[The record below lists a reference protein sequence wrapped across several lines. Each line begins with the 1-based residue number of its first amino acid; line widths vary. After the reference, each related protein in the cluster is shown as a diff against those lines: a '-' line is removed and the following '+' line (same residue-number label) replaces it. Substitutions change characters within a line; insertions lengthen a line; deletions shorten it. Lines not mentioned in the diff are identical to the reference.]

1 MNIFVASLPYQL
13 EEADVKE
20 TFEEFGTVSS
30 VKLILDKETGK
41 KRGFGFVEMPDDEE
55 AQKAIT
61 ELNGLEVFGRNI
73 SVSKAE
79 EKRESAPRPQRSFS
93 SPDRSSGGGYKG
105 GNGGGGYS
113 KSSGSGGGRGGDY
126 NKSSS
131 RDRNKEDG
139 NRW

>member
-1 MNIFVASLPYQL
+1 
-13 EEADVKE
+13 
-20 TFEEFGTVSS
+20 
-30 VKLILDKETGK
+30 
-41 KRGFGFVEMPDDEE
+41 MPDDQE

-61 ELNGLEVFGRNI
+61 ELNGLEVFGRTI

-79 EKRESAPRPQRSFS
+79 DKRESSPRPQRTFS
-93 SPDRSSGGGYKG
+93 SPDRSGGGGYKG

-113 KSSGSGGGRGGDY
+113 KGGGSGRGDY
-126 NKSSS
+126 NKSGN

>member
-1 MNIFVASLPYQL
+1 MNIFVASLPFQL

-41 KRGFGFVEMPDDEE
+41 KRGFGFVEMPDEEE

-79 EKRESAPRPQRSFS
+79 DKRDGGARPQRSFS
-93 SPDRSSGGGYKG
+93 SPDRSSGGGYRG
-105 GNGGGGYS
+105 GNGGGGYNRSGNSGRGDYS
-113 KSSGSGGGRGGDY
+113 KSGKDR
-126 NKSSS
+126 S
-131 RDRNKEDG
+131 REDG

>member
-41 KRGFGFVEMPDDEE
+41 KRGFGFVEMPDEEE

-61 ELNGLEVFGRNI
+61 ELNGLEVFGRTI

-79 EKRESAPRPQRSFS
+79 DKRESSSPRPQRTFS
-93 SPDRSSGGGYKG
+93 SPDKSGGGGYKG
-105 GNGGGGYS
+105 GNGGG
-113 KSSGSGGGRGGDY
+113 Y
-126 NKSSS
+126 NKSGGSGRGDYKS
-131 RDRNKEDG
+131 GRDRNKEDG

>member
-41 KRGFGFVEMPDDEE
+41 KRGFGFVEMPDDQE

-61 ELNGLEVFGRNI
+61 ELNGLEVFGRTI

-79 EKRESAPRPQRSFS
+79 DKRESSPRPQRTFS
-93 SPDRSSGGGYKG
+93 SPDRSGGGGYKG
-105 GNGGGGYS
+105 GNGGGGFS
-113 KSSGSGGGRGGDY
+113 KGGGSGRGDY
-126 NKSSS
+126 NKSGN

>member
-30 VKLILDKETGK
+30 VKLILDRETGK
-41 KRGFGFVEMPDDEE
+41 KRGFGFVEMPDEEE
-55 AQKAIT
+55 AQKAIN

-79 EKRESAPRPQRSFS
+79 NKKEGGPRPQRSFS
-93 SPDRSSGGGYKG
+93 GSDRSGGGGYRG
-105 GNGGGGYS
+105 GNGGGGFNRNS
-113 KSSGSGGGRGGDY
+113 NSGSRGDF
-126 NKSSS
+126 NRS
-131 RDRNKEDG
+131 G
-139 NRW
+139 NRERREDSNRWQ

>member
-1 MNIFVASLPYQL
+1 MNIFGASLPYQL
-13 EEADVKE
+13 EEADVRE

-41 KRGFGFVEMPDDEE
+41 KRGFGFVEMPDDQE

-61 ELNGLEVFGRNI
+61 ELNGLEVFGRTI

-79 EKRESAPRPQRSFS
+79 DKRESSPRPQRTFS
-93 SPDRSSGGGYKG
+93 SPDRSGGGGYKG

-113 KSSGSGGGRGGDY
+113 KGGGSGRGDY
-126 NKSSS
+126 NKSGN
-131 RDRNKEDG
+131 RDRNNEDG

>member
-41 KRGFGFVEMPDDEE
+41 KRGFGFVEMPDDQE

-61 ELNGLEVFGRNI
+61 ELNGLEVFGRAI

-79 EKRESAPRPQRSFS
+79 EKRSNSNSRPQRSFS
-93 SPDRSSGGGYKG
+93 NDNRSGGGGGYRG
-105 GNGGGGYS
+105 GNGGGYNREG
-113 KSSGSGGGRGGDY
+113 SSGRDFNRSGNRDR
-126 NKSSS
+126 SSS
-131 RDRNKEDG
+131 REDG

>member
-30 VKLILDKETGK
+30 VKLILDKE
-41 KRGFGFVEMPDDEE
+41 

-79 EKRESAPRPQRSFS
+79 DKRDGGSRPQRSFS
-93 SPDRSSGGGYKG
+93 SPDRSSGGGFRG
-105 GNGGGGYS
+105 GNGGGYN
-113 KSSGSGGGRGGDY
+113 KSGGAGRGDY
-126 NKSSS
+126 NKSAS

>member
-61 ELNGLEVFGRNI
+61 ELHGLEVFGRTI

-79 EKRESAPRPQRSFS
+79 EKRESAAPRPQRTFS

-105 GNGGGGYS
+105 GNSGGGYN
-113 KSSGSGGGRGGDY
+113 KGGNSGRSNY
-126 NKSSS
+126 NKSG
-131 RDRNKEDG
+131 RDRNREDG